1 MEVERKK
8 RVSILEF
15 EGKFRSNEEI
25 RGFFVLYVFI
35 CGGYICYICEYFFKI
50 INVFYICKKIFV
62 LSGECC
68 YRFIIII
75 L

>member
-35 CGGYICYICEYFFKI
+35 CGGYICYI
-50 INVFYICKKIFV
+50 YICKKIFV

-75 L
+75 LC